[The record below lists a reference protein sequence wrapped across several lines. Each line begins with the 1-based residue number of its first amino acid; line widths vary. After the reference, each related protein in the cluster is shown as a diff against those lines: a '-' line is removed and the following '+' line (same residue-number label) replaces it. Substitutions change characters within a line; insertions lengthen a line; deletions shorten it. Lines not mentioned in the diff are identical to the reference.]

1 MHASAAAGLIVDRRD
16 PQYYKALGTQ
26 YQDKNVLCLRTFFVL
41 AVQPPPSM
49 SHIILITGSSGYLG
63 GSLLAQL
70 GRTKLPP
77 YQKLYALVRTEQQAE
92 AVKNYGAE
100 PLVLDLQDEGAVVK
114 SIVDAQISIIYFLVD
129 ALKSTFQIP
138 MIKALSEVKKQT
150 GRDVHFLH
158 TSGAKI
164 FSEHAGFPKNQE
176 ISDTDQGLFELQK
189 TLKVPHNLM
198 ALVRSPFSLLLSSLT
213 QAPSIQLH
221 KQQNPRRALQEHNI
235 LTQFRP

>member
-1 MHASAAAGLIVDRRD
+1 
-16 PQYYKALGTQ
+16 
-26 YQDKNVLCLRTFFVL
+26 
-41 AVQPPPSM
+41 M

-70 GRTKLPP
+70 GRTELPP
-77 YQKLYALVRTEQQAE
+77 HQKLYALVRTEQQAE

-176 ISDTDQGLFELQK
+176 IADTDQGLFELQK
-189 TLKVPHNLM
+189 TLKAPHDLM
-198 ALVRSPFSLLLSSLT
+198 TLVHSLFSLLLSSLT
-213 QAPSIQLH
+213 QVPSTPLH
-221 KQQNPRRALQEHNI
+221 KRQYPRRALQEHNI
-235 LTQFRP
+235 LTQLRP